1 MDFWK
6 SQPRDTNED
15 EEEGPSRASTLID
28 RVTDF
33 VKDEALDSA
42 IDTLSGGWLGLDD
55 FQDDDAEDDEPRRG
69 RSGKHDSFEERLQRE
84 LAKLAP
90 QAAEPA
96 PTPSANADISET
108 EPAPLPPREYTPSA
122 RPIMRGPQG
131 FGRKLV

>member
-6 SQPRDTNED
+6 SQPGDTNED
-15 EEEGPSRASTLID
+15 EEESPSRASTFLG

-55 FQDDDAEDDEPRRG
+55 FQDDDAEDNEPRRG
-69 RSGKHDSFEERLQRE
+69 RSSKHDSFEERLQRQ

-96 PTPSANADISET
+96 PTPSPNADISEA
-108 EPAPLPPREYTPSA
+108 EPPPLPPTEYTPSA